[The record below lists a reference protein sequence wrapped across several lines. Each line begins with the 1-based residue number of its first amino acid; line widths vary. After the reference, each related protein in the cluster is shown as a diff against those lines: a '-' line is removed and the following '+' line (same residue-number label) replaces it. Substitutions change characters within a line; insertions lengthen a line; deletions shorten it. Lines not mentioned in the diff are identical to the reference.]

1 MNKLYKQSIIIGK
14 RSIIIGISGIISL
27 ILFLLMQ
34 YKSDL
39 LSDRQLITVFFIYII
54 SCVTFLYNILLMVKN
69 SVKGE

>member
-1 MNKLYKQSIIIGK
+1 MNKLYTNSIIV
-14 RSIIIGISGIISL
+14 GISGIISL

-39 LSDRQLITVFFIYII
+39 LSDRQLISVFFIYII
-54 SCVTFLYNILLMVKN
+54 SATTFLYNILLMVKN

>member
-1 MNKLYKQSIIIGK
+1 MNKLYKNSIIIFL
-14 RSIIIGISGIISL
+14 SGMLSL
-27 ILFLLMQ
+27 VLFLLMQ

-39 LSDRQLITVFFIYII
+39 LSDRQLISVFFIYII

>member
-1 MNKLYKQSIIIGK
+1 MNKLYKNSIIV
-14 RSIIIGISGIISL
+14 GISGVISL

-39 LSDRQLITVFFIYII
+39 LSDRQLISVFFIYII

>member
-1 MNKLYKQSIIIGK
+1 MNKLYKQSIIV
-14 RSIIIGISGIISL
+14 GISGIISL